1 MNEELVYKEESFKII
16 GACMKVHSVLG
27 SGFLEAVYQEALEME
42 FSKNNIPFKRQVKL
56 SLVYDGIKL
65 KKYYIADFVCYD
77 NIIVEIKA
85 AISLHPNMLKQTK
98 NYLKATNKRLGLLV
112 NFGEKSLNYKRI
124 LNKTT

>member
-42 FSKNNIPFKRQVKL
+42 FTKNDIPFKRQVKL

>member
-16 GACMKVHSVLG
+16 GACMKVHSILG

-42 FSKNNIPFKRQVKL
+42 FTKNDIPFKRQVKL

-77 NIIVEIKA
+77 NIVIEIKA
-85 AISLHPNMLKQTK
+85 AISLHPKMLKQTK
-98 NYLKATNKRLGLLV
+98 NYLKATNKRLGMLV